1 MHLVIVESPYAG
13 IAKWDVEDNINYAR
27 ECMRDCLMRGEAPF
41 ASHLLYTQDNVLD
54 DDVSEERFMG
64 MEAGFAWMEK
74 ADMVAVYG
82 DRGISRGMKDG
93 IRRAIKLNKPLEFR
107 MLYSDDKT

>member
-1 MHLVIVESPYAG
+1 MLLVIVESPYAG
-13 IAKWDVEDNINYAR
+13 CTACDVEDNENYAR
-27 ECMRDCLMRGEAPF
+27 ECIRDCLMRGEAPF

-54 DDVSEERFMG
+54 DDLPEERFLG
-64 MEAGFAWMEK
+64 MEAGWAWMEK
-74 ADMVAVYG
+74 ADLVAVYG

-107 MLYSDDKT
+107 MLYSVET

>member
-1 MHLVIVESPYAG
+1 MRLVIVESPYAG
-13 IAKWDVEDNINYAR
+13 WDVEDNKAYAR
-27 ECMRDCLMRGEAPF
+27 ACIRDCLVRGEAPF
-41 ASHLLYTQDNVLD
+41 ASHLLYTQDNILD
-54 DDVSEERFMG
+54 DYLPEERFMG

-74 ADMVAVYG
+74 ADLVAVYG

-107 MLYSDDKT
+107 MLYSEEK